1 MKDALVILE
10 KEKSIIL
17 NLEDEEKG
25 LTKQVNEKLYSEFI
39 TYKSSI
45 FNLLCYVYLS
55 KHDWH
60 KTIHYATLYQ
70 TF

>member
-25 LTKQVNEKLYSEFI
+25 LTKQVNEYIFP
-39 TYKSSI
+39 YKESSTP
-45 FNLLCYVYLS
+45 S
-55 KHDWH
+55 S
-60 KTIHYATLYQ
+60 
-70 TF
+70 